1 MSNYFSVGVDA
12 RIGIKYNINNSFCK
26 EWDLTNLVQVINVGI
41 NVSIVGKALKN
52 YLSKRREW
60 EKL

>member
-12 RIGIKYNINNSFCK
+12 RIGIKYIINNYFCK

-41 NVSIVGKALKN
+41 NASIVGKDLKN
-52 YLSKRREW
+52 YLLKRREW